1 MKILKL
7 AYLFLSCIIFCSCD
21 FKCSVGD
28 NKQAVKIKPVTSDD
42 NTTLNGA
49 IIKNDIDLEVTGV
62 KLKEAYLVDADN
74 NLLKENVAAVG
85 EKIYVVIKLD
95 TGWVKENGKSFI
107 GAGERISTQSGAV
120 IVDAEDIFKEQELT
134 GIDAEDSKVISL
146 SAVITDAKQGVN
158 DFVVKFRIWD
168 KKGQGEVKG
177 KYNFSL
183 KK

>member
-1 MKILKL
+1 MKKL
-7 AYLFLSCIIFCSCD
+7 TLVYAAMCCIVLSSCD

-28 NKQAVKIKPVTSDD
+28 NKQAVKTKPVSSED
-42 NTTLNGA
+42 NTPLNGA

-62 KLKEAYLVDADN
+62 KLKEAYLVDAN
-74 NLLKENVAAVG
+74 YNLLEKNETAIG

-107 GAGERISTQSGAV
+107 GAGERISTKAGGV
-120 IVDAEDIFKEQELT
+120 LVDADDIFKAQEFT
-134 GIDAEDSKVISL
+134 GMDAKDSKVISF
-146 SAVITDAKQGVN
+146 SAVITDASPG
-158 DFVVKFRIWD
+158 DEFVVKFRIWD
-168 KKGQGEVKG
+168 KKGTGEVRG